1 MILGDSILM
10 WKNNIR
16 KQLDE
21 TLEVS
26 LQYEEAQKS
35 VEKAIEAKK
44 ATEEF
49 VPSNLSSFD
58 ATHLSQYIQNIV
70 GDEPK
75 RGSKWNPLNHTKKK
89 KEEVRVAFEEYE
101 RKVSKAKEQYYEEYK
116 QQREELLSKDSFEKS
131 QKLKEASE
139 MFDSAVEQKNKAEQL
154 WNGNTLLSE
163 RLKNSQTITRLIE
176 YFDDGR
182 VDTLKEAINLYY
194 DDMHKEKESRLA
206 EEHRKRL
213 EEIILDQNES
223 IQHAIEVA
231 ENAQSTASEAL
242 DLAQD
247 AIDRADEAYE
257 HASSS
262 SYNSNSDY

>member
-1 MILGDSILM
+1 M

-26 LQYEEAQKS
+26 LQYEEALKN
-35 VEKAIEAKK
+35 VENATKAKTA
-44 ATEEF
+44 AEEF

-58 ATHLSQYIQNIV
+58 LMNQVQYIQNIV
-70 GDEPK
+70 GEEPK

-89 KEEVRVAFEEYE
+89 KEEVRVAFEDYE
-101 RKVSKAKEQYYEEYK
+101 RRVSKAKEQYYEEYK
-116 QQREELLSKDSFEKS
+116 QKREELLSKDEYEKS
-131 QKLKEASE
+131 QKMKEASE
-139 MFDSAVEQKNKAEQL
+139 LLASANEQKSKTEKS
-154 WNGNTLLSE
+154 WRGNTLLSE
-163 RLKNSQTITRLIE
+163 RLRHSQTITRLIE

-194 DDMHKEKESRLA
+194 DDIHKEKESQLA

-213 EEIILDQNES
+213 EEIILDQNDS
-223 IQHAIEVA
+223 IQHAINVA
-231 ENAQSTASEAL
+231 EHAQSTASEAL
-242 DLAQD
+242 ELAQD
-247 AIDRADEAYE
+247 AMDRADEAYE